1 MEDNIVNKLKEKI
14 LGQMKLFNQVKEQPK
29 VSIKSVFQRKRELA
43 SNLNEQKT
51 ILQEMSKSS
60 DLSKIVNL

>member
-1 MEDNIVNKLKEKI
+1 
-14 LGQMKLFNQVKEQPK
+14 MKLFNQVKEQPK

-60 DLSKIVNL
+60 DVSKIVNL